1 MIKAVFLVSMM
12 LFFREFLFKRKM
24 QSAVVEELFLK
35 NYNSYDSFYHK
46 AFLNSHSKSLLARE
60 RSLAEVWA
68 VLGQRR
74 EK

>member
-12 LFFREFLFKRKM
+12 AVLHENFFLKEKCKVQWWKSYF
-24 QSAVVEELFLK
+24 K

-46 AFLNSHSKSLLARE
+46 AFLNSHSTSLIGFI
-60 RSLAEVWA
+60 AEAWA
-68 VLGQRR
+68 LLGQRR